1 VDCPT
6 ILVGSRMPSR
16 VVAETNVDVGLDVG
30 VTTFVDEL
38 GDDATAVSLVTVDP
52 LITTTLPR

>member
-1 VDCPT
+1 
-6 ILVGSRMPSR
+6 MPSR
-16 VVAETNVDVGLDVG
+16 VVAEINVDVGLDVG
-30 VTTFVDEL
+30 VTTFVGEL